1 MKKSYRAS
9 LLGAYILVV
18 LAGVVW
24 HAGGASAEDTI
35 KLTVNSH
42 TTSTATMNNM
52 QPGDTMASDYT
63 VINDGN
69 DPFDYSVDFKF
80 LSGDAELYK
89 ILQMTL
95 QKEGVIIYTGVMS
108 EAEGRVTIGS
118 LEGAAQEAIQMDVL
132 FPPEAGNEFQGK
144 TVSVAFEFTATADP
158 APTAEP
164 TSTPIPTAT
173 PDPTAAPT
181 STPVPTATPDPTAGP
196 TAEPTAT
203 ATPEGPGSTP
213 TATATQAPTDPPSSS
228 TAPGLTPAPSPTA
241 TATPAVDEV
250 TVSEAPVPLGDGDN
264 NVGSSPTATPDA
276 GAVTAGSTP
285 APSPDNG
292 VTHTDDELP
301 LAGPDEDGKL
311 PDTAEPWYNLI
322 LASMAVAIISL
333 IAIRKL
339 GSKK

>member
-164 TSTPIPTAT
+164 TA
-173 PDPTAAPT
+173 
-181 STPVPTATPDPTAGP
+181 TPVPTATPDPTAGP

-213 TATATQAPTDPPSSS
+213 TATATPAPTDLPSSS
-228 TAPGLTPAPSPTA
+228 TAPALTPAPSPTA

-292 VTHTDDELP
+292 VTLTDDELP

>member
-24 HAGGASAEDTI
+24 HAGGVSAEDTI

-42 TTSTATMNNM
+42 TTSTTTMNNM
-52 QPGDTMASDYT
+52 QPGDTMASDYKI
-63 VINDGN
+63 INDGN

-80 LSGDAELYK
+80 LSGDADLYDT
-89 ILQMTL
+89 LQMTL
-95 QKEGVIIYTGVMS
+95 QKEGVIIYSGVMS
-108 EAEGRVTIGS
+108 EAAGRVTIGS
-118 LEGAAQEAIQMDVL
+118 LEGAEQEAIQMDVL

-144 TVSVAFEFTATADP
+144 TVSVAFEFTATAEP

-164 TSTPIPTAT
+164 TAT
-173 PDPTAAPT
+173 PVP
-181 STPVPTATPDPTAGP
+181 SETPVPTPVP
-196 TAEPTAT
+196 TAEPTAAPT
-203 ATPEGPGSTP
+203 ATVTPEEPGSTP
-213 TATATQAPTDPPSSS
+213 TATTTATPAPTDPPSS
-228 TAPGLTPAPSPTA
+228 TAPVVTPSPSPTA
-241 TATPAVDEV
+241 AATPAVDEV
-250 TVSEAPVPLGDGDN
+250 AVSEAPVPLGGGDN
-264 NVGSSPTATPDA
+264 NGGNSPSATPDA
-276 GAVTAGSTP
+276 GAATAGNTP
-285 APSPDNG
+285 APSPEDG
-292 VTHTDDELP
+292 VTLTDDELP

>member
-118 LEGAAQEAIQMDVL
+118 LEGAEQEAIQMDVV

-144 TVSVAFEFTATADP
+144 TVSVAFEFTATAEP

-164 TSTPIPTAT
+164 TA
-173 PDPTAAPT
+173 
-181 STPVPTATPDPTAGP
+181 TPVPTATPDPTAGP
-196 TAEPTAT
+196 TGEPTAEPTAAPT
-203 ATPEGPGSTP
+203 ATPTPDSTIGPGSTP
-213 TATATQAPTDPPSSS
+213 TATPTATPAPTDTPSS
-228 TAPGLTPAPSPTA
+228 TEPVVTPSPSPTA
-241 TATPAVDEV
+241 AATPAVDEV
-250 TVSEAPVPLGDGDN
+250 TVSEAPVPLGGGDN
-264 NVGSSPTATPDA
+264 NGGSSPSATPDA
-276 GAVTAGSTP
+276 GAVTASSTP
-285 APSPDNG
+285 APSPEDG
-292 VTHTDDELP
+292 VTLTDDELP

-322 LASMAVAIISL
+322 LASMAVAILSL
-333 IAIRKL
+333 IVIRKL

>member
-118 LEGAAQEAIQMDVL
+118 LEGDAQEDIQMDVL

-164 TSTPIPTAT
+164 TATPIPTAT
-173 PDPTAAPT
+173 PDLTAEPTAA
-181 STPVPTATPDPTAGP
+181 
-196 TAEPTAT
+196 PTAT

-213 TATATQAPTDPPSSS
+213 TATPAPTDLPSSS
-228 TAPGLTPAPSPTA
+228 TAPALTPSPSPTA
-241 TATPAVDEV
+241 AATPAVDEV
-250 TVSEAPVPLGDGDN
+250 AVSEAPVPLGGGDN
-264 NVGSSPTATPDA
+264 NGGSSPSATPDA

-292 VTHTDDELP
+292 VTLTDDELP